1 MLGGIDGASYGPHS
15 GVAPTPVVFDGGSVV
30 EVLAGAVE
38 AFVEGLVLIFEG
50 IGNIF
55 NSIFG

>member
-1 MLGGIDGASYGPHS
+1 MLTGPLGILATSL
-15 GVAPTPVVFDGGSVV
+15 AAMTAPVVFDGGSVV

-50 IGNIF
+50 IGNTF